1 MKLKHS
7 LLLSAAICI
16 SNPVAANTIFA
27 TLDDVNAATDTYF
40 LNFSSSTFGAVV
52 DNGNG
57 DGEMLHAYWDNN
69 QLVFPTAGFLT
80 YKPNPV
86 ANGSLIS
93 FATNNRR
100 QTLNELYFQDL
111 GSFLIEP
118 MAGYQVDSIDYQ
130 INFAGGNNGIASG
143 IYLLGGTNSRDV
155 KAQWAAGSSVQ
166 TVVPGQIMQIETQSV
181 QTSLTF
187 LLPNLGETSAL
198 TVMNDSTLAELP
210 PAADGSSQE
219 VFGSSILALN
229 QQVFRQSEGT
239 DSFIGGVRDVFM
251 STLIAEGNVAG
262 IGSFT
267 GVLGIESIRMSVNT
281 SPVLDSVISVP
292 WPSMA
297 WLWCLGLPLTALI
310 ARRKQN

>member
-80 YKPNPV
+80 YEPNPV

-100 QTLNELYFQDL
+100 QTLNDLYFRDT

-118 MAGYQVDSIDYQ
+118 KAGFQVDSIDYQ
-130 INFAGGNNGIASG
+130 INFAGGNNGIAAG
-143 IYLLGGTNSRDV
+143 IYLLGGANSRDV
-155 KAQWAAGSSVQ
+155 KAQWAGGSSIHN
-166 TVVPGQIMQIETQSV
+166 VVPGEVVQLETQSV

-198 TVMNDSTLAELP
+198 TVLNDATLAELP
-210 PAADGSSQE
+210 AAADGSSQE
-219 VFGSSILALN
+219 VFGTSALAIN
-229 QQVFRQSEGT
+229 QQVFRQSEGSE
-239 DSFIGGVRDVFM
+239 SFIGGVRDVFI
-251 STLIAEGNVAG
+251 STLV
-262 IGSFT
+262 
-267 GVLGIESIRMSVNT
+267 
-281 SPVLDSVISVP
+281 
-292 WPSMA
+292 
-297 WLWCLGLPLTALI
+297 
-310 ARRKQN
+310 